1 MRCTYTVGLLYCLL
15 HLGISILNN
24 VGHFVSATDTVTKQM
39 TLPAWLDNIRQQSWF
54 RCYAQFAG
62 LHGGYGFYSPSVSSS
77 YHSVFTFSD
86 ATDNPVRELSDPGF
100 RSLASKIR
108 YRSLLEIQEGW
119 IKDVLDVEKKI
130 NLFAEALGLSICHRV
145 AMHYPGTHIQCRYFV
160 RIVPA
165 LKAHKVNTEKHPLQH
180 ILLYDT
186 SINRNHETNKPQS
199 NSNPRPSAASQRDRR
214 FVIRRD
220 AEAMA

>member
-1 MRCTYTVGLLYCLL
+1 MRCTYTVGLLYFLL
-15 HLGISILNN
+15 HLSISILNN
-24 VGHFVSATDTVTKQM
+24 VAHFVSTADTVTKQT

-86 ATDNPVRELSDPGF
+86 AMDNKIHELADPGF
-100 RSLASKIR
+100 SSLASKIR
-108 YRSLLEIQEGW
+108 YRSLLEIQDGW
-119 IKDVLDVEKKI
+119 IKDVLAVEKKI

-145 AMHYPGTHIQCRYFV
+145 AMHYPGTKIQCRYFV
-160 RIVPA
+160 RTVPA
-165 LKAHKVNTEKHPLQH
+165 LKAHHTNQEKHPIQH

-186 SINRNHETNKPQS
+186 SIKPCYETNEPS
-199 NSNPRPSAASQRDRR
+199 SHSSPRPSSAPERDRR
-214 FVIRRD
+214 VAIRRD